1 MYLKPTGKVYY
12 SNLIIH
18 PMENFFSALKKWRT
32 EDFGKGP
39 QVDSTKEYII
49 EYTGSKC
56 EDTLIEDL
64 ISYSES
70 TGERFPL
77 EKRLEEEG
85 AQMRPMIK
93 NMVLLSIEVAYQ
105 ISQGNFDEIA
115 NNSLRNAP
123 SAIHPGIIDFLL
135 DNFPEEFNKAL
146 RAAPKENWKS
156 YVFSCKYGCGKGSGY
171 YDPYL
176 DFRYVKPPE
185 ILELEDPRDLRKCK
199 WPAGFD
205 PGSIFV
211 RFTKNI
217 KLMKWS

>member
-12 SNLIIH
+12 SNPIIH

>member
-1 MYLKPTGKVYY
+1 
-12 SNLIIH
+12 
-18 PMENFFSALKKWRT
+18 MEEFFSTLKKWRT

-49 EYTGSKC
+49 EYSYFPTYKREGDLV
-56 EDTLIEDL
+56 DTLIEDL

-123 SAIHPGIIDFLL
+123 AAVQPGIIDFLL

-146 RAAPKENWKS
+146 RAAPKENWRCCVYS
-156 YVFSCKYGCGKGSGY
+156 SKYGCGKGSGY

-205 PGSIFV
+205 PGSILI